1 MNNQDQIP
9 IAILEQQLEQEY
21 TSKPTSPTPNFLSDS
36 VEPVILQLE
45 QQQLELHL
53 EQQPTQNAKR
63 SSTATSKKKS
73 TPNSKKK
80 KITINAT
87 CCKYEI
93 VRQCSQMS
101 GLRVVDDSEPWS
113 IFWIDTG
120 VSVQRVLEMEPY
132 QKINHFP
139 GMQEICRK
147 DYLARNL
154 SRLSR
159 LLPKEYNFFP
169 KTYILPH
176 DWQDLKIAIKA
187 KKHVT
192 YIAKP
197 DHGCQGKGIFLFRSL
212 KAITPLKEQRM
223 IVQMY
228 LNKPCLIDHFKFDLR
243 VYVLVT
249 SVNPLRIFIH
259 RDGLARFATERYVD
273 PSESNLND
281 VCMHLTNYAINKHSS
296 NFDYTESQDAGS
308 KRTIESV
315 FKNLHQ
321 RGSIKDPEELWKK
334 IHDAI
339 VKTCI
344 TVQPQLAMIL
354 RACFPGNR
362 VGKAGS
368 AEPAIESVPS
378 GRKFKEYTGS
388 QCFEI
393 LGFDI
398 FLDKK
403 LKPWVLEVNHSP
415 SFTCDSPLDLEVKSK
430 VIGDTFGLLNLNAMT
445 RKKFEKVEKEKI
457 KSRLFGPVATA
468 IPPKSATHSKQNSN
482 TLTKF
487 PLSTAV
493 SNSNLRRDSASTLSR
508 TPSSA
513 NSISSPKPLT
523 TPLQPQPH
531 TSINQSAQ
539 ELIDEYHATYPPSLL
554 DSLQTYED
562 AHIGSFRR
570 VFPPPDTNP
579 TLLAKYLKCLASAKR
594 LTPDTA
600 ATKGRKEH
608 LQRLAQEKE
617 MQRIKM
623 EKWKANVN
631 EKGVVRDGSGVVK
644 KVTSKFMD
652 WRTEQQMAL
661 EREMQFREMEAEN
674 QGASPGSENGSEMP
688 HQQPQPHSVYRH
700 QFACDVPDQMII
712 KHVQGRSIS
721 IPASRSSS
729 ASGMKPPAPAHS
741 ESSVLSKQNIE
752 TINTWLNEETTPIPK
767 RTRVRPGVPK
777 HLYRHLPVNQR
788 GNINPSPQQASATSY
803 SNTMFSKSVTSNTE
817 MFPVRQSLSQR
828 NAMLTTKRAAAASN
842 SSVVGNDQGNSRIFD
857 LTPIEQLSNA
867 VGGAIQAGFEGKLS
881 DGNGGIKIE
890 GFIGR
895 KYRPHSGG
903 VRQSKS
909 LTDSMGMSLPGYTN
923 LARQ

>member
-1 MNNQDQIP
+1 MNNQVP
-9 IAILEQQLEQEY
+9 IATLELDQQEYESY
-21 TSKPTSPTPNFLSDS
+21 TSKPTSPTPSSLSDI
-36 VEPVILQLE
+36 VEPAIPQL
-45 QQQLELHL
+45 QQQQNELR
-53 EQQPTQNAKR
+53 QVTQNVKR
-63 SSTATSKKKS
+63 SSTATSTSKKKS
-73 TPNSKKK
+73 TPKAKKK
-80 KITINAT
+80 KITINTT

-93 VRQCSQMS
+93 VRQCSLMS

-154 SRLSR
+154 GRLSR

-176 DWQDLKIAIKA
+176 DWQELKIAIKA

-212 KAITPLKEQRM
+212 KAITPLKDQRM

-315 FKNLHQ
+315 FKRLHQ

-362 VGKAGS
+362 VGKPGS
-368 AEPAIESVPS
+368 AGPSVESVPS

-415 SFTCDSPLDLEVKSK
+415 SFTCDSPLDLDVKSK

-445 RKKFEKVEKEKI
+445 RQKFEKVEKEKI
-457 KSRLFGPVATA
+457 KSRLFA
-468 IPPKSATHSKQNSN
+468 IPPKSATHSKQSST
-482 TLTKF
+482 TLTKP
-487 PLSTAV
+487 PLSTTV
-493 SNSNLRRDSASTLSR
+493 SSSNLRRDSASTLPR

-513 NSISSPKPLT
+513 NSISSPKQLT
-523 TPLQPQPH
+523 TPPQIQPH
-531 TSINQSAQ
+531 TPLNQSAQ
-539 ELIDEYHATYPPSLL
+539 ELIDEYHATYPPCLL
-554 DSLQTYED
+554 DHLQTYED

-594 LTPDTA
+594 LTPDTV

-608 LQRLAQEKE
+608 LQKLAQEKE
-617 MQRIKM
+617 MERRKM

-631 EKGVVRDGSGVVK
+631 EKGVVRDGSGAVK

-674 QGASPGSENGSEMP
+674 DGGLPGSENGSET
-688 HQQPQPHSVYRH
+688 HQQQPQPHPVYRH
-700 QFACDVPDQMII
+700 QFKYDVPDQMIV

-729 ASGMKPPAPAHS
+729 ASGMKPPAPAPS
-741 ESSVLSKQNIE
+741 ETSVLSKQNIE
-752 TINTWLNEETTPIPK
+752 TINTWLKEETSPIPK
-767 RTRVRPGVPK
+767 RTRVRPGLPK
-777 HLYRHLPVNQR
+777 HLHKHLPINQR
-788 GNINPSPQQASATSY
+788 GSINPPSQQATASSY
-803 SNTMFSKSVTSNTE
+803 SNTMFSKSVASSTE
-817 MFPVRQSLSQR
+817 MFPVRQSLTQR
-828 NAMLTTKRAAAASN
+828 NAMVMMKRAAAASN
-842 SSVVGNDQGNSRIFD
+842 SSVAGNSADQGTSRVFD

-867 VGGAIQAGFEGKLS
+867 VGGVIQAGCEGKLS
-881 DGNGGIKIE
+881 DSVGGIKIE

-895 KYRPHSGG
+895 KHRLQSEGM
-903 VRQSKS
+903 RQSKA
-909 LTDSMGMSLPGYTN
+909 LTDSLGMSLPGYTS
-923 LARQ
+923 LAKQ